1 MSLPSLKSD
10 CIADILRFLS
20 NTDQVNATA
29 TCHALLQSEKGLPLH
44 AVRPRS
50 EARAEAVPS
59 VVHALTTIPRLLGV
73 TSIDLTVAGR
83 ASLLT
88 DGHLIALGDRCFR
101 LRAIAVSGDL
111 VTLDGVREL
120 MERRATLTSVSVK
133 LCGESVTEE
142 GLVAVAEGRG
152 PELTV
157 DFEGRVLF
165 TGGQRAGPGVF
176 ADRDGLKRA
185 VDSWSSDKARAEVK
199 YGPIGGWDVSRVTG
213 MSKLFCNKRSFNED
227 ISRWNVSEVT
237 NMSLV
242 WCAATCGWRW
252 AMVVV

>member
-1 MSLPSLKSD
+1 MPLLSLNND
-10 CIADILRFLS
+10 VLRDDVLPFLS
-20 NTDQVNATA
+20 NTDQVTATA
-29 TCHALLQSEKGLPLH
+29 TCHALLEVEKGLPLH
-44 AVRPRS
+44 AVRLRP
-50 EARAEAVPS
+50 ARADAVPR
-59 VVHALTTIPRLLGV
+59 VVHALTTISRFQGV
-73 TSIDLTVAGR
+73 TSIDLTAAGH

-88 DGHLIALGDRCFR
+88 DGHLIAFGDRCFR
-101 LRAIAVSGDL
+101 LRDIAVSGDL

-157 DFEGRVLF
+157 NFEGRVLF

-199 YGPIGGWDVSRVTG
+199 YGPIGGWDVSRVTD
-213 MSKLFCNKRSFNED
+213 MSKLFEDKRSFNED

-252 AMVVV
+252 AMVVG

>member
-1 MSLPSLKSD
+1 MSLLSLNND
-10 CIADILRFLS
+10 VLRDAVLPFLS
-20 NTDQVNATA
+20 NTDQVTATA
-29 TCHALLQSEKGLPLH
+29 TCHALLEVEKGLPLH
-44 AVRPRS
+44 AVQL
-50 EARAEAVPS
+50 RAGAVPH
-59 VVHALTTIPRLLGV
+59 VVHALTTISRFQGV
-73 TSIDLTVAGR
+73 TSIDLTAAGH

-88 DGHLIALGDRCFR
+88 DGHLIAFGDRCFR
-101 LRAIAVSGDL
+101 LRDIAVSGDL

-157 DFEGRVLF
+157 NFDGRVLF

-199 YGPIGGWDVSRVTG
+199 YGPIGGWDVSRVTD
-213 MSKLFCNKRSFNED
+213 MSKLFKDKGSFNED
-227 ISRWNVSEVT
+227 ISCWNVSEVT

-242 WCAATCGWRW
+242 CERRAGGGGRCGGGVRE
-252 AMVVV
+252 